1 MRTAW
6 QVGEQIQGRWEI
18 FKILEGGAGVV
29 YVVYDHAFR
38 ESFAAKTFRDEVF
51 AASPLIADRFVCEA
65 LAWTR
70 LDIHPNVAQ
79 ARMVEIIEGKPFL
92 FLEYVSGGDLGS
104 WIGTPRLME
113 DLPQLLQFAIQF
125 CDGMNHLLS
134 RGICAH
140 RDIKP
145 RNCLIT
151 QDGLLKV
158 TDFGLVKVVGEE
170 ETFAHL
176 PTGSGKA
183 QDVRLT
189 VGPVGTCTHMAP
201 EQFSNPLEVDLR
213 VDIYSFGVMLYQMVS
228 GELPFVG
235 ESWGELEHLHK
246 TRPAPYLTKAD
257 PRLAEVIQLCL
268 EKDPTRRFSR
278 FTQLRDRL
286 GEIFRSV
293 TGSLYPAPV
302 QGAALSAVE
311 WNNKGSSLDNLGR
324 RAESIACYDSAIR
337 LDPTLA
343 SAWFNKGVALF
354 ATGNVT
360 DALLCYEEALKLNPN
375 SEGAWSNKGIALKGL
390 GKIQEA
396 VKCYDRALSIHPR
409 YPNAWL
415 NKGVALR
422 VLGKNQEA
430 LACYERAVRLDPN
443 NENAWTNMGNA
454 LYALGRPAEAIPC
467 YERALVLNPRLDV
480 TWLNK
485 GMALGALKR
494 HSEALEC
501 YGNALQINPRMEK
514 AWFLRGMALVNG
526 LQRYR
531 EAVPYFEEAE
541 RLGSRE
547 AKQALTFCQDA
558 LARQ

>member
-1 MRTAW
+1 
-6 QVGEQIQGRWEI
+6 
-18 FKILEGGAGVV
+18 
-29 YVVYDHAFR
+29 
-38 ESFAAKTFRDEVF
+38 
-51 AASPLIADRFVCEA
+51 
-65 LAWTR
+65 
-70 LDIHPNVAQ
+70 
-79 ARMVEIIEGKPFL
+79 
-92 FLEYVSGGDLGS
+92 
-104 WIGTPRLME
+104 
-113 DLPQLLQFAIQF
+113 
-125 CDGMNHLLS
+125 
-134 RGICAH
+134 
-140 RDIKP
+140 
-145 RNCLIT
+145 
-151 QDGLLKV
+151 
-158 TDFGLVKVVGEE
+158 
-170 ETFAHL
+170 
-176 PTGSGKA
+176 
-183 QDVRLT
+183 
-189 VGPVGTCTHMAP
+189 MAP
-201 EQFSNPLEVDLR
+201 EQFANPLEVDLR

-246 TRPAPYLTKAD
+246 TRPAPYLTKTD

-268 EKDPTRRFSR
+268 EKDPARRFSR

-354 ATGNVT
+354 ATGKVT

-375 SEGAWSNKGIALKGL
+375 SEGAWSNKGVALKSL

-422 VLGKNQEA
+422 ALGKNQEA

-443 NENAWTNMGNA
+443 NGNGWTNMGNA

-494 HSEALEC
+494 HSEC
-501 YGNALQINPRMEK
+501 IGM
-514 AWFLRGMALVNG
+514 LR
-526 LQRYR
+526 
-531 EAVPYFEEAE
+531 E
-541 RLGSRE
+541 RLANQSAHGKGLVSQRHDSCQWTTKLSRGRSLFRRSRAAGFPGSETSAYVLSGCFGETVEPIQSAEFSR
-547 AKQALTFCQDA
+547 
-558 LARQ
+558 LAQ